1 MWPGPSRSRSRPT
14 GGRRP
19 GRRRPAPGCGACS
32 RWRASTSCHRGTGW
46 CCCRWRSGRT
56 GSTCAT
62 RSPTPPRSRRVTCRG
77 PGSSAAARCPT
88 GPGPSTA
95 TGSAAP
101 RPTAWS
107 GSTSTPS
114 CRRPRRAPRCW
125 SCASCRRRTARP
137 SSGRWSSAPSSS
149 EGAAVSHRVQV
160 SNPDK
165 VLFPDDAITK
175 GDLVAYY
182 RTVAPRMLPLVSG
195 RPVTMQRFP
204 DGIGRG
210 GFLQKQIG
218 RHFPDW
224 FERVTAPNRRTRQA
238 TVRDQVT
245 YPVCRHAD
253 DLAYLAN
260 QGCITPHVWLSRT
273 PDIHQPDQMVF
284 DLDPASDDL
293 GVLRSAS
300 RGLHVVVP
308 LVPAADTDTVK
319 VVSMA
324 MAEVLAARHPDD
336 FTTEGRIA
344 NRHGRL
350 YLEIGRNGYAQ
361 PMAAPYAVR
370 GLPGAPVSVPLDWS
384 ELDDFVPG
392 RHTLRTIADRLAAP
406 DPWAGMDAAASRLD
420 RAGARLDELR

>member
-1 MWPGPSRSRSRPT
+1 MSDRV
-14 GGRRP
+14 
-19 GRRRPAPGCGACS
+19 
-32 RWRASTSCHRGTGW
+32 
-46 CCCRWRSGRT
+46 
-56 GSTCAT
+56 
-62 RSPTPPRSRRVTCRG
+62 RVTH
-77 PGSSAAARCPT
+77 P
-88 GPGPSTA
+88 
-95 TGSAAP
+95 
-101 RPTAWS
+101 
-107 GSTSTPS
+107 
-114 CRRPRRAPRCW
+114 
-125 SCASCRRRTARP
+125 
-137 SSGRWSSAPSSS
+137 
-149 EGAAVSHRVQV
+149 E
-160 SNPDK
+160 K
-165 VLFPDDAITK
+165 VLFPGDGITK

-260 QGCITPHVWLSRT
+260 QGCITPHVWLSRI
-273 PDIHQPDQMVF
+273 PDIHHPDQMVF

-293 GVLRSAS
+293 GVLRSAAATLHGLLDELGLASFLKSSGS

-319 VVSMA
+319 VVSIA
-324 MAEVLAARHPDD
+324 VAEVLAARHPDD

-350 YLEIGRNGYAQ
+350 YLDIGRNGYAQ
-361 PMAAPYAVR
+361 TMAAPYAVR

-384 ELDDFVPG
+384 ELADFVPG

>member
-1 MWPGPSRSRSRPT
+1 MSDRV
-14 GGRRP
+14 
-19 GRRRPAPGCGACS
+19 
-32 RWRASTSCHRGTGW
+32 
-46 CCCRWRSGRT
+46 
-56 GSTCAT
+56 
-62 RSPTPPRSRRVTCRG
+62 RVTH
-77 PGSSAAARCPT
+77 P
-88 GPGPSTA
+88 
-95 TGSAAP
+95 
-101 RPTAWS
+101 
-107 GSTSTPS
+107 
-114 CRRPRRAPRCW
+114 
-125 SCASCRRRTARP
+125 
-137 SSGRWSSAPSSS
+137 
-149 EGAAVSHRVQV
+149 E
-160 SNPDK
+160 K
-165 VLFPDDAITK
+165 VLFPGDGITK

-182 RTVAPRMLPLVSG
+182 RTVALRMLPLVSG

-273 PDIHQPDQMVF
+273 PDIHHPDQMVF

-293 GVLRSAS
+293 GVLRSAAAALHGLLDELGLASFLKSSGS

-324 MAEVLAARHPDD
+324 VAEVLAARHPDD

-350 YLEIGRNGYAQ
+350 YLDIGRNGYAQ
-361 PMAAPYAVR
+361 TMAAPYAVR